1 MKTTGE
7 RGKRRGTGAIIR
19 GFLWTAGL
27 VLILATAMEMM
38 SPRSSDRFDSDLSE
52 VPQQNASGISRPV
65 AQPPESV
72 SEICDHYSKFHNN
85 PKAYEAAENRAKI
98 YECAVLQ
105 TQFVSWRQYD
115 SGDPRANAKIDA
127 AKKKARALLE
137 KRYPKIPDD
146 CADALLAL
154 GYVVIAAENPTSKAQ
169 CPRAEMADEDDTSP

>member
-7 RGKRRGTGAIIR
+7 REKRERTGAIIR
-19 GFLWTAGL
+19 GFLWILGL
-27 VLILATAMEMM
+27 LLILVTITEMM
-38 SPRSSDRFDSDLSE
+38 SSQSSDRDDSDISE
-52 VPQQNASGISRPV
+52 LPQQNAPELSRPV

-72 SEICDHYSKFHNN
+72 SEICEHYSKFHNN
-85 PKAYEAAENRAKI
+85 PKAYEAAENRAKT

-105 TQFVSWRQYD
+105 TQLVCWQQYS
-115 SGDPRANAKIDA
+115 SGDARATAKIDA

-154 GYVVIAAENPTSKAQ
+154 GYVVIAAENPTSKAE
-169 CPRAEMADEDDTSP
+169 CPRAEIADEDDVP